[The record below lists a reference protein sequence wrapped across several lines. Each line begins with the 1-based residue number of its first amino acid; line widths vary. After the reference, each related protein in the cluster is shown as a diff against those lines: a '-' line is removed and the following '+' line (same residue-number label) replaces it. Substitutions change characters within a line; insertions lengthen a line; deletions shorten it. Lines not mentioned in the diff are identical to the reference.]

1 MPRAIAVRFGGIVEG
16 RLLAQVAGATLD
28 STGRADDFHSVK
40 EPLPPAASGS
50 TAYNSGKILSG
61 RHSRTTQL

>member
-1 MPRAIAVRFGGIVEG
+1 VGFGGIVEG
-16 RLLAQVAGATLD
+16 CLLAQIAGPPLD
-28 STGRADDFHSVK
+28 STGCADDFHSVR

-61 RHSRTTQL
+61 RHPGTTL